1 MKSSIRSKLF
11 LLVYGLILAFIAG
24 LILLNNSFLENYYI
38 KSRKASLIEA
48 FYEIKDYDIETDDF
62 EYNIQEIEEDYNLNI
77 QVLQQINEFDPEYVW
92 GGFDDPPNIYIR
104 LYGLSHNVSNPII
117 TKIIYDFNE
126 GNFEE
131 DSNYAEEVDI
141 INNEY
146 TAYLVDIQSE
156 FNINNQ
162 DSNLIGLCVSS
173 PQEGEGD
180 IFYLLTISFQSIASS
195 IKIFNSFTI
204 FVGFFFMVLA
214 FVTMF
219 FISYTFTNPI
229 LQINKI
235 AKEITN
241 LNFKNKVDI
250 KSDDEFGDLGKSI
263 NKMSEQLEKNIS
275 DLQKTNDK
283 LAKEILQKNDID
295 QMRRDF
301 IASASHE
308 LKTPLS
314 MILGYTE
321 ALKLSDLDQNT
332 REEYIHIILDETEKM
347 NKLVKDLL
355 ELSQI
360 ESGKIDLNFK
370 DFKINDLIEDS
381 ISLFS
386 LKFDELDVN
395 LEVESIN
402 RLVNSDYDQLQTV
415 LTNFI
420 SNAINY
426 VDENK
431 IIKVK
436 AKLNQNNSV
445 RVSVFNS
452 GPKISESEIT
462 QIWDSFYKVDK
473 ARTRSYGGQ
482 GLGLSIC
489 KTSLELL
496 GYDYGVLNKDNGVE
510 FYFEIYLV

>member
-38 KSRKASLIEA
+38 RNREASLVEA
-48 FYEIKDYDIETDDF
+48 FYEAINYDIESDDF
-62 EYNIQEIEEDYNLNI
+62 VYDIQEVEKKYNLNI
-77 QVLQQINEFDPEYVW
+77 QVLKQINEFDSDYVW
-92 GGFDDPPNIYIR
+92 QGFEELPLIYER
-104 LYGLSHNVSNPII
+104 LYGLSHNISNSII
-117 TKIIYDFNE
+117 TKIIYDFNQ
-126 GNFEE
+126 GTLNE
-131 DSNYAEEVDI
+131 DSNYAERVEMFDSE
-141 INNEY
+141 N

-156 FNINNQ
+156 FNVNSQN
-162 DSNLIGLCVSS
+162 SNIIGLCVSV
-173 PQEGEGD
+173 PQEDVGD
-180 IFYLLTISFQSIASS
+180 VFYLLSISFQSIESS

-204 FVGFFFMVLA
+204 IVGFFFMVLA
-214 FVTMF
+214 FITMF

-235 AKEITN
+235 AEEITN
-241 LNFKNKVDI
+241 LNFKNKLNI
-250 KSDDEFGDLGKSI
+250 KSDDEFGDLGNSI
-263 NKMSEQLEKNIS
+263 NKMSEQLERNINE
-275 DLQKTNDK
+275 LQKTNDR
-283 LAKEILQKNDID
+283 LAKEILHKNDVD

-321 ALKLSDLDQNT
+321 ALKLEDLDKET
-332 REEYIHIILDETEKM
+332 KEDYIHIIIDETEKM

-355 ELSQI
+355 ALSQV
-360 ESGKIDLNFK
+360 ESGTVELNLK
-370 DFKINDLIEDS
+370 DMKINDLLKDTVN
-381 ISLFS
+381 LFS
-386 LKFDELDVN
+386 LKFKELDINV
-395 LEVESIN
+395 EVDSID
-402 RLVNSDYDQLQTV
+402 RLVNSDYNQLQTV

-431 IIKVK
+431 IIKIK
-436 AKLNQNNSV
+436 AELNQNNSV
-445 RVSVFNS
+445 RVSVYNS
-452 GPKISESEIT
+452 GTHISEDDISH
-462 QIWDSFYKVDK
+462 IWDSFYKADR

-489 KTSLELL
+489 KTTLELL
-496 GYDYGVLNKDNGVE
+496 GYDYGVANKDEGVE

>member
-24 LILLNNSFLENYYI
+24 LILLNNSFLESYYI
-38 KSRKASLIEA
+38 RNRKASLIEA
-48 FYEIKDYDIETDDF
+48 FYEIKDYDIYSSDF
-62 EYNIQEIEEDYNLNI
+62 EYNVQEIEEDYSLNI
-77 QVLQQINEFDPEYVW
+77 QVLQQINEFDPGYVW
-92 GGFDDPPNIYIR
+92 EGFENPPDIYIR

-117 TKIIYDFNE
+117 TKIIYDFNQ
-126 GNFEE
+126 GNFND

-141 INNEY
+141 LEDGY
-146 TAYLVDIQSE
+146 TSYLVDIQSE

-173 PQEGEGD
+173 SQESGGD
-180 IFYLLTISFQSIASS
+180 IFYLLTISFQSIESS
-195 IKIFNSFTI
+195 IRIFNSFTI
-204 FVGFFFMVLA
+204 FVGFFFMILA
-214 FVTMF
+214 FITMF
-219 FISYTFTNPI
+219 FISYNFTNPI

-241 LNFKNKVDI
+241 LNFKNKVHI
-250 KSDDEFGDLGKSI
+250 KSDDEFEDLGNNI
-263 NKMSEQLEKNIS
+263 NKMSEQLERNIN

-283 LAKEILQKNDID
+283 LAKEILHKNEVD

-314 MILGYTE
+314 MVLGYAE
-321 ALKLSDLDQNT
+321 ALKLSDLDDAT
-332 REEYIHIILDETEKM
+332 KDEYIHIILDETEKM
-347 NKLVKDLL
+347 SKLVKDLL

-360 ESGKIDLNFK
+360 ESGKVEVNLRDL
-370 DFKINDLIEDS
+370 KINDLIEDT

-386 LKFDELDVN
+386 IKFKEMDIK
-395 LEVESIN
+395 LEVKSID

-420 SNAINY
+420 NNAINY

-431 IIKVK
+431 IIRIK
-436 AKLNQNNSV
+436 AELIQNNSV

-452 GPKISESEIT
+452 GNPIAESDINN
-462 QIWDSFYKVDK
+462 IWDSFYKVDK

-489 KTSLELL
+489 KTALELL
-496 GYDYGVLNKDNGVE
+496 GYDYGVINKENGVE